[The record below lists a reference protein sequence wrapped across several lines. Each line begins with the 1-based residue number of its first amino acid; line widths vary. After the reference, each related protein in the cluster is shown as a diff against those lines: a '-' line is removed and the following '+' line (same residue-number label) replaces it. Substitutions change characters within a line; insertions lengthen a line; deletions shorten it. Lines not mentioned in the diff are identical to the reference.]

1 MEDFRATLKE
11 QLAPVKQQLKDVVKE
26 VNKLKSK
33 EIAKAL
39 TPSSTKKGSTPK
51 PTKESVK
58 RTLLM

>member
-39 TPSSTKKGSTPK
+39 TPSSTKKRFNLETN
-51 PTKESVK
+51 
-58 RTLLM
+58 